1 MPKRIGHLYEQL
13 SLWNNLV
20 ACEIACCNRRTKNF
34 GVRMHIKNRWQN
46 LVDLQEM
53 IIDETIRTDE
63 YQHEQRRSGQDKLR
77 DIAKLKFHPN
87 HIWHRDLVYV
97 GNRRVDRS
105 LINNTFASRVGYG
118 QIKAALYIRDYIRKH
133 PNATVWYCQGDFVK
147 YYQNI
152 KHSDIR
158 KGLERRFKD
167 ERYINA
173 FIEPFS
179 KFSPSGKEIPLGINP
194 SQTAGNIVRSP
205 FDRYATEVV
214 KCKGYMSYLDDF
226 VFFGAAKGEVKRKM
240 KQLYSFAEKEMDYE
254 LHIPKIR
261 KLSEGLNTMGFVFY
275 PNGSM
280 YWRKTNKA
288 KWLKR
293 RSKVTNPKRKRELD
307 AAAWGMLKWGNKHCK
322 RLYKIKTGNN
332 KNNKKKMS
340 VGINDIGIGL
350 KERVDKNGAAFF
362 DCPKINMSMVLN
374 KPIEILRVA
383 RNATT
388 SYGEG
393 RYILEVRFMGEVY
406 KLITNSIRIKP
417 VIDSLIEINATKI
430 KTVFIDAGDRNY
442 AMDVNKT
449 EVLEVGGRPVEILD
463 GVVVYSDNKEK
474 VQLSEGNIQ

>member
-1 MPKRIGHLYEQL
+1 MGTHPNILSLGGRCVCIAYVNPKQSYLHGRKSPSLVLVSLHQKHYTILGLHTTPAKGWCTWQNLNALYSRRSKRNIRNRMPKRIGHLYEQL

-194 SQTAGNIVRSP
+194 SQTSGNIVRSP

-280 YWRKTNKA
+280 FWRKTNKA

-307 AAAWGMLKWGNKHCK
+307 AAAWGMLKWGNKHCR
-322 RLYKIKTGNN
+322 RLYKSKGGYSNQ
-332 KNNKKKMS
+332 KQKK
-340 VGINDIGIGL
+340 D
-350 KERVDKNGAAFF
+350 
-362 DCPKINMSMVLN
+362 
-374 KPIEILRVA
+374 
-383 RNATT
+383 
-388 SYGEG
+388 G
-393 RYILEVRFMGEVY
+393 RRTQQSGH
-406 KLITNSIRIKP
+406 
-417 VIDSLIEINATKI
+417 
-430 KTVFIDAGDRNY
+430 
-442 AMDVNKT
+442 
-449 EVLEVGGRPVEILD
+449 
-463 GVVVYSDNKEK
+463 
-474 VQLSEGNIQ
+474 

>member
-1 MPKRIGHLYEQL
+1 MRSRLLELEQRLGGLELEHLGSPYFTKGKYLSECKYCVMGKHSNILSLGGRYVCIAYVNPKQSYLHGQKSPSLVLVSLHTNIPSPWDNIRPQQKGRLVWQNLNALYSCRSKRNIRNKMPKRVGHIYEQL

-20 ACEIACCNRRTKNF
+20 ACECACCDRKTSNY
-34 GVRMHIKNRWQN
+34 GVQMHIKNRWHN
-46 LVDLQEM
+46 LVELQQM
-53 IIDETIRTDE
+53 IINETIHTDE
-63 YQHEQRRSGQDKLR
+63 YEHEQRRSGQDKLR

-280 YWRKTNKA
+280 FWRKTNKA

-307 AAAWGMLKWGNKHCK
+307 AAAWGMLKWGNKHCR
-322 RLYKIKTGNN
+322 RLYKSKGGYSNQ
-332 KNNKKKMS
+332 KQKK
-340 VGINDIGIGL
+340 D
-350 KERVDKNGAAFF
+350 
-362 DCPKINMSMVLN
+362 
-374 KPIEILRVA
+374 
-383 RNATT
+383 
-388 SYGEG
+388 G
-393 RYILEVRFMGEVY
+393 RR
-406 KLITNSIRIKP
+406 T
-417 VIDSLIEINATKI
+417 
-430 KTVFIDAGDRNY
+430 
-442 AMDVNKT
+442 
-449 EVLEVGGRPVEILD
+449 
-463 GVVVYSDNKEK
+463 
-474 VQLSEGNIQ
+474 Q